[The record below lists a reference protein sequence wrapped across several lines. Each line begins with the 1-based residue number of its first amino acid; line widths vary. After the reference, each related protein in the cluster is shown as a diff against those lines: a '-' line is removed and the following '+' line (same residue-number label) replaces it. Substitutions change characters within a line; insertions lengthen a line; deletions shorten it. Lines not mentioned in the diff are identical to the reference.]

1 MAKIMIV
8 EDNKG
13 TNKAICEYMK
23 TAGHT
28 LVSAYNG
35 ADALKHFREDEL
47 DLIVLDIM
55 LPLISGMAVLHE
67 IRKSSNTPVL
77 RNVRRARK
85 TFNKGGGL

>member
-1 MAKIMIV
+1 MIYYTVEVEEMAKIMIV

-35 ADALKHFREDEL
+35 ADALKHFRETRFVKGFTL
-47 DLIVLDIM
+47 LLFF
-55 LPLISGMAVLHE
+55 L
-67 IRKSSNTPVL
+67 TL
-77 RNVRRARK
+77 RR
-85 TFNKGGGL
+85 LQMIP

>member
-28 LVSAYNG
+28 LISAYDG
-35 ADALKHFREDEL
+35 VEALKHFREDKL
-47 DLIVLDIM
+47 DWC
-55 LPLISGMAVLHE
+55 
-67 IRKSSNTPVL
+67 
-77 RNVRRARK
+77 
-85 TFNKGGGL
+85 